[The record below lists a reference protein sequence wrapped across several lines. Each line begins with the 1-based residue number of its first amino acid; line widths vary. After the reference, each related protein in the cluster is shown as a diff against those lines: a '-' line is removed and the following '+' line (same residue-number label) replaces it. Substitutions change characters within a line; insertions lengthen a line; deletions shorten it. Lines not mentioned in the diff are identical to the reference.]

1 MKKIL
6 LYNSGGGLGDSIQLF
21 TLILSLQNHFKSSEF
36 FYLGAH
42 ENHFQGKLKEFNIN
56 IKTLDLGLK
65 YFGFRWWHY
74 LFAKKKFIDLS
85 AKKKEKER
93 KFVTK
98 KKSIN
103 QELDKMD
110 LIIDLQS
117 KLRNTIILNKIPH
130 DHFYSPTYGFKFCT
144 KKGEY
149 SSGNHLENLSNFLN
163 TNIGISKFSPNNLE
177 EKYKSEA
184 KRLLPDKNYIG
195 FSLTQGNVYREKS
208 WSIGKFMDLA
218 TKIGE
223 KNQVPVF
230 FIEKEE
236 TELVNNIRS
245 KLPNA
250 LFPEHHSEISCPA
263 LVTALASRLN
273 LAISIDNGVMHM
285 MGLANIPMIVLFG
298 PTDSEKF
305 APKIDSIQILDSK
318 KIYKSKN
325 IDSITVHDVF
335 KLI

>member
-65 YFGFRWWHY
+65 YFGFRWWHF
-74 LFAKKKFIDLS
+74 LFAKKRFIDLNT
-85 AKKKEKER
+85 KNREK
-93 KFVTK
+93 KFVPKTK
-98 KKSIN
+98 YIN
-103 QELDKMD
+103 QEIDKID

-144 KKGEY
+144 KKAEY
-149 SSGNHLENLSNFLN
+149 SSNNHLENLSNFLN
-163 TNIGISKFSPNNLE
+163 TNIGILKFSLKNLE
-177 EKYKSEA
+177 EKYKFEA

-208 WSIGKFMDLA
+208 WSIDNFIELA
-218 TKIGE
+218 TKIDE
-223 KNQVPVF
+223 KNKIPVF
-230 FIEKEE
+230 FIKKEE
-236 TELVNNIRS
+236 TELVNKIKS
-245 KLPNA
+245 KVPNA
-250 LFPEHHSEISCPA
+250 LFPEHHSNISSPA

-305 APKIDSIQILDSK
+305 APKINSIQILDSK
-318 KIYKSKN
+318 TIYKSKN
-325 IDSITVHDVF
+325 INRITVYDVF